1 MSTTDQPQPRD
12 ADSDGTDRL
21 EETLQVALTKISELN
36 ERVDE
41 VESDNETLSQ
51 ENHRLKQRVADLE
64 GRTDLLRLVENSD
77 ELTGK
82 QRSITLLQHLQK
94 AAQNSDGN
102 ADDPTSSQ
110 QASVTREQAEI
121 ALQHPDVDRTTIY
134 TDMQRAARL
143 VGDEDVCWYDTGG
156 SGAQLF
162 LDLEA
167 GELPTEFRGGR

>member
-1 MSTTDQPQPRD
+1 MSTADTPTQD
-12 ADSDGTDRL
+12 AEQSRIDNL
-21 EETLQVALTKISELN
+21 EETLQVALTKISQLN
-36 ERVDE
+36 DRVDE
-41 VESDNETLSQ
+41 LEGERERLSQ
-51 ENHRLKQRVADLE
+51 ENHQLKHRVADLE
-64 GRTDLLRLVENSD
+64 GRTDLLRVVENSD

-94 AAQNSDGN
+94 AAQNSGGN
-102 ADDPTSSQ
+102 VDDPTSSQ

-143 VGDEDVCWYDTGG
+143 VGDEAVCWYDTGE

-167 GELPTEFRGGR
+167 GSLPAEFGGGE